1 MAVIGSPLGLPSVGD
16 VLTSSFVR
24 LALAVLVASGL
35 AALVIDYVRMLRLH
49 RKMPPGPMPLPIIG
63 NTHLLPKVKPWYYF
77 EQLSKQF
84 DSPVI
89 TFWIGRNP
97 TVWIND
103 AQSASELLEKK
114 AAVYS
119 SRPRMV
125 VFAELTDMQQSS
137 DPNAKVPGT
146 NLVTM
151 YYGERWRVHRKLT
164 HQGVGLQQV
173 RRYRGFQNDESK
185 LVAYDILRSPDQ
197 YVAHYER
204 YAASV
209 VSIIGFNRRVSSIED
224 PIITEVIAVMQKAA
238 ELNVP
243 GKEFPMLFETFPWLA
258 RLSPR
263 LFPWIFKGLGRRR
276 RGQEFFYTLAEEA
289 HNKDPDQA
297 CYINDLFKERSKYNL
312 QKKEI
317 SSLAG
322 NLFGAGSDT
331 SSSTLITFT
340 LACCAF
346 PEVLSKVWEELDRVV
361 GPHRSPS
368 WEDEWE
374 LVYTKAFTKE
384 VFRWRSVAIIGGQ
397 PHAPVSDDEWNGYHI
412 PKGTWTQGNVWSIH
426 HNDKDFPDPDRFN
439 PDRYMKDSPDA
450 RPFPNEKG
458 YMTFG
463 WGRRVCSGQGL
474 AEQGIFITVARM
486 LWAFNIQKAL
496 DQQGKEIPVDIFSYT
511 DGLNWRPQPFK
522 CRFTVRS
529 PEIQAAI
536 EREGRQA
543 LQDLSIYDGESEAM
557 DRFFKHNKQEA

>member
-1 MAVIGSPLGLPSVGD
+1 MAVIGSLLGLPSVRD
-16 VLTSSFVR
+16 VLTSTFVR
-24 LALAVLVASGL
+24 LALAILVASGL
-35 AALVIDYVRMLRLH
+35 AALLIDYARMLRLH
-49 RKMPPGPMPLPIIG
+49 KKMPPGPIPLPIIG

-289 HNKDPDQA
+289 HQKDPDQA
-297 CYINDLFKERSKYNL
+297 CYINDLFKEQSKYNL

-346 PEVLSKVWEELDRVV
+346 PEVLPKVWEELDRVV

-368 WEDEWE
+368 WEDESK
-374 LVYTKAFTKE
+374 LVYTKVFTKE

-426 HNDKDFPDPDRFN
+426 HNEKDFPDPDRFN

-496 DQQGKEIPVDIFSYT
+496 DEQGKEIPVDIFSYT

-522 CRFTVRS
+522 CRFKVRS
-529 PEIQAAI
+529 PEIRAAI
-536 EREGRQA
+536 EREGIQA
-543 LQDLSIYDGESEAM
+543 LQDLSIYNGESEAM

>member
-1 MAVIGSPLGLPSVGD
+1 MAVVESTMGLPSVSD
-16 VLTSSFVR
+16 VFASSILR
-24 LALAVLVASGL
+24 LVLLILGASGF
-35 AALVIDYVRMLRLH
+35 AALLFDYARMLRLH
-49 RKMPPGPMPLPIIG
+49 RRMPPGPMPWPIIG

-77 EQLSKQF
+77 EQLSKDF
-84 DSPVI
+84 HSPVI

-114 AAVYS
+114 AAIYS

-151 YYGERWRVHRKLT
+151 FYGERWRVHRKLT

-185 LVAYDILRSPDQ
+185 LIAYDILRSPEQ

-209 VSIIGFNRRVSSIED
+209 VSIIGFNRRVSSIKD
-224 PIITEVIAVMQKAA
+224 PIITEVIAVMQKAV

-243 GKEFPMLFETFPWLA
+243 GKELPMLFETFPWMA
-258 RLSPR
+258 RLSPS

-276 RGQEFFYTLAEEA
+276 RGQAFFYALAEEA
-289 HNKDPDQA
+289 KGRS
-297 CYINDLFKERSKYNL
+297 CYVNDLFKEQPKYNL
-312 QKKEI
+312 RNQEI
-317 SSLAG
+317 ASLAG

-346 PEVLSKVWEELDRVV
+346 PEVLPRVWEELDRVV

-368 WEDEWE
+368 WEDESE
-374 LVYTKAFTKE
+374 LHYTKAFVKE

-397 PHAPVSDDEWNGYHI
+397 PHAPISDDEWNGYFI

-426 HNDKDFPDPDRFN
+426 HNEKDFPEPDRFS
-439 PDRYMKDSPDA
+439 PDRYMPSS
-450 RPFPNEKG
+450 RPFISEKG

-474 AEQGIFITVARM
+474 AEQGTFITVARM

-496 DQQGKEIPVDIFSYT
+496 DEQGKEIPVDIFSYT
-511 DGLNWRPQPFK
+511 DGLNWRPRPFK

-529 PEIQAAI
+529 PEIRAAI

-543 LQDLSIYDGESEAM
+543 LQDLSEYDGESEAM

>member
-16 VLTSSFVR
+16 VLTSTFVH
-24 LALAVLVASGL
+24 LAFAILVASGL
-35 AALVIDYVRMLRLH
+35 AALVIDYVRMLQLH
-49 RKMPPGPMPLPIIG
+49 KKMPPGPMPLPIIG

-77 EQLSKQF
+77 EQLSKKF

-289 HNKDPDQA
+289 HQKDPDQA
-297 CYINDLFKERSKYNL
+297 CYINDLFKEQSKYNL

-346 PEVLSKVWEELDRVV
+346 PEVMPKVWEELDRVV

-368 WEDEWE
+368 WEDESE
-374 LVYTKAFTKE
+374 LVYTKAFAKE

-426 HNDKDFPDPDRFN
+426 HNEKDFPDPDRFN

-486 LWAFNIQKAL
+486 LWAFNIEKAL
-496 DQQGKEIPVDIFSYT
+496 DEQGKEIPVDIFSYT

-529 PEIQAAI
+529 PEIRAAI